1 MDRLNSDIPTG
12 IKAALSN
19 PMLESALKQQEMIQ
33 RVINP
38 PIMNALIAQQ
48 SIVARQAALQSA
60 LSVSEMVSR
69 SVAPMANSLADEAAR
84 AIQASL
90 PRFDSLTASLT
101 ESIRAFQIS
110 MPKIDYLADAMRS
123 IANSSLQGMTD
134 AIIPMA
140 EQMSKITQGFA
151 DAFRFQISELVRTIP
166 PFDVSAFSHLS
177 ETFSHIRDVEEK
189 NDLFKSFGWFLIS
202 ELPDEIVD
210 TIYERQNEITQ
221 EEVDALIVQ
230 YFRNN
235 RCAALKQ
242 IVNDWRG
249 LPYFESR
256 KDVFHQALVCHSRR
270 IYNASTTM
278 LSLHFEG
285 VVTDFVR
292 ENMPNP
298 MYRGEKALQSVT
310 NLALE
315 MPMNVMPFT
324 DWIICR
330 CVLACVDQAFTTNFS
345 PADPDSCPNSSRHK
359 IAHGHATE
367 KETEANSLRRFLYMN
382 EMYKLFS
389 CLESELQI
397 VA

>member
-1 MDRLNSDIPTG
+1 MDKLNSDIPTG
-12 IKAALSN
+12 LKAVLSN
-19 PMLESALKQQEMIQ
+19 PMLDSVIKQQAMVQKMIS
-33 RVINP
+33 P
-38 PIMNALIAQQ
+38 PLMNALTVQQ
-48 SIVARQAALQSA
+48 NLISKQAITLQPTISM
-60 LSVSEMVSR
+60 SEMVSK
-69 SVAPMANSLADEAAR
+69 SLAPALSSLAIEATR
-84 AIQASL
+84 AFQVSI
-90 PRFDSLTASLT
+90 PRFDDLTKSLM
-101 ESIRAFQIS
+101 ESIRPLQINF
-110 MPKIDYLADAMRS
+110 PKVDYLSESVRTMT
-123 IANSSLQGMTD
+123 SSLQNLSD
-134 AIIPMA
+134 AFIPMA

-151 DAFRFQISELVRTIP
+151 DAFRFQIPELVKTIP
-166 PFDVSAFSHLS
+166 PFDFSAFSHLS
-177 ETFSHIRDVEEK
+177 ETFSHIRDFEEK
-189 NDLFKSFGWFLIS
+189 NDLLKSFGWFLIS

-210 TIYERQNEITQ
+210 TIYERKNEITQ

-242 IVNDWRG
+242 MVNSWRD

-298 MYRGEKALQSVT
+298 MYHGEKALQSVT

-330 CVLACVDQAFTTNFS
+330 CVLACVDQTFTEKFS
-345 PADPDSCPNSSRHK
+345 VADPDSCPNSSRHK

-389 CLESELQI
+389 CLESKLQI